1 MLDGIS
7 FRRGVKSPFGI
18 ENQKQKT
25 KTKNKKQEE
34 KTMKKNEMKAI
45 MKAWEAR
52 NQKVNTRAKAF
63 SVEASIENEIAYEED
78 VALFK
83 ELTADGYLKTGYYN
97 PYNDLSIMR

>member
-1 MLDGIS
+1 
-7 FRRGVKSPFGI
+7 
-18 ENQKQKT
+18 
-25 KTKNKKQEE
+25 
-34 KTMKKNEMKAI
+34 MKKNEMKAI